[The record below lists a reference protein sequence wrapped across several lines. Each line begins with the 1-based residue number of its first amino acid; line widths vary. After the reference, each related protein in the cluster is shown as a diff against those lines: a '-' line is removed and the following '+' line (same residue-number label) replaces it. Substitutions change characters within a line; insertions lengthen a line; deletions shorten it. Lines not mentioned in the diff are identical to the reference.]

1 MKSIATLTMS
11 VAVVCLASSPLLA
24 ADGVLISEKTTTGGK
39 TEAHQ
44 IQIDQNRIRVE
55 TSGRNGEKQ
64 AFVFDGTKQIMWM
77 IDYDKKTYSEITKD
91 DVDRLGGQMSDA
103 MSQMQAQL
111 QSMPPEQRAR
121 IEAMMKSRMPPGAG
135 AAVAKT
141 EYKATGKGQAGKWA
155 CEQYEGYRDG
165 QKTVEMCTVDPKA
178 LGFSTAD
185 FAVSAELKAFF
196 SKLMPQGSDNMFSI
210 GKLEEQGF
218 SGVPVHRA
226 SFGMRPT
233 TTDITDVTRQSFPD
247 STFAVPDGFQ
257 KVASPF
263 AGRGGRGPGR

>member
-55 TSGRNGEKQ
+55 TSGANGEKQ
-64 AFVFDGTKQIMWM
+64 AFVFDGAKQVMWM
-77 IDYDKKTYSEITKD
+77 INYDKKSYSEITKD
-91 DVDRLGGQMSDA
+91 DVDRLSGQMSDA
-103 MSQMQAQL
+103 MSKMQAQMQAL
-111 QSMPPEQRAR
+111 PPEQRAR
-121 IEAMMKSRMPPGAG
+121 MEAMMKGRMPAG
-135 AAVAKT
+135 MGSAVAKT
-141 EYKATGKGQAGKWA
+141 EYKKTGTGQVGKWA
-155 CEQYEGYRDG
+155 CDEYEGYQNG
-165 QKTVEMCTVDPKA
+165 QKTVEMCTVDPKT
-178 LGFSTAD
+178 LGLSAAD
-185 FAVSAELKAFF
+185 FAVATELQSFF
-196 SKLMPQGSDNMFSI
+196 SKLVPQGAEKMFSI

-226 SFGMRPT
+226 SFGMSPS
-233 TTDITDVTRQSFPD
+233 TTDLTDVARQSFPD

-263 AGRGGRGPGR
+263 GGRGGRGPGR